1 MDAEKIQNDAGDQ
14 QKLVDI
20 RIASGLQ
27 ICQFQLFHGLWR
39 FRGRSGPKA
48 HPTLALRIHF
58 QNNIVIGLIL
68 AAVLIPGMGHQHF
81 MEPQDVALTEIQSCV
96 MQVDRIQ
103 RIPVSGDLRFVVVQG
118 GAVLVDDG
126 VDAFITGDDPF
137 NRVGTLYRLHFGD
150 GLKFRKNLCIFILS
164 DTCHGLQRGNAGRQ
178 IDKIGWQQAVIQ
190 KGIVEYSHLHI
201 PLSYLHIILPNLMQI
216 IKRIWTLSAYILA
229 INMQIVH
236 DII

>member
-1 MDAEKIQNDAGDQ
+1 MDAEKIQNDTGDQ

-126 VDAFITGDDPF
+126 VDAFITGDDQSS
-137 NRVGTLYRLHFGD
+137 
-150 GLKFRKNLCIFILS
+150 I
-164 DTCHGLQRGNAGRQ
+164 
-178 IDKIGWQQAVIQ
+178 
-190 KGIVEYSHLHI
+190 
-201 PLSYLHIILPNLMQI
+201 
-216 IKRIWTLSAYILA
+216 
-229 INMQIVH
+229 
-236 DII
+236 